1 MSFALSFRKPKP
13 SLLEKVIKHLRDNP
27 GIKWRNYIPIENKPI
42 QYLEIGARV
51 GENIIDMAK
60 SYCQNPD
67 SKIHCIDP
75 WMDYDEYPEYKGQQD
90 VSFDVFKKNT
100 SPYSNKIVVH
110 RGFSDDVVPTFEND
124 FFDMVY
130 IDGNHET
137 EYVYRDGIMALQKT
151 KKGGYIIFDDYHVA
165 WSQTMKG
172 IDMFLAEHS
181 ENIKIL
187 LKGGRFGQVILQKI

>member
-1 MSFALSFRKPKP
+1 MSFVLSFRKPKP
-13 SLLEKVIKHLRDNP
+13 TPLEKLVKYLRDNP
-27 GIKWRNYIPIENKPI
+27 GIKWINYIPVENKPI

-67 SKIHCIDP
+67 SKIHCVDP

-90 VSFDVFKKNT
+90 VTFDIFKTNT

-110 RGFSDDVVPTFEND
+110 RGFSDDIVPTFEND

-137 EYVYRDGIMALQKT
+137 EYVYRDGLMALQKT
-151 KKGGYIIFDDYHVA
+151 KKGGYIIFDDYHVF
-165 WSQTMKG
+165 WSQTIKG
-172 IDMFLAEHS
+172 IDKFLAEHS
-181 ENIKIL
+181 ENVKIL